1 MDLNN
6 ANDLQNSSNIW
17 SVVEFVTE
25 QTGEIEVVPTS
36 WLEQKEDK
44 IFCKWPK
51 KNPRKCIR
59 KNTQPDSS
67 WEMFTVELLIQYES
81 YQDALNYTKK
91 KSNSETETSCSQLGK
106 GKRRKKHK
114 NQDVSHHNSDSDHSH
129 RITPPPSI
137 TIPDHDI
144 QTDPCDELLHDEAV
158 PSLPSQ
164 QLNNEGSDFN
174 NKNGTS
180 AAIVNEIDKE
190 VQENNI
196 AAVTTNTADE
206 SFVEVADIIKD
217 SRTDNYVTL
226 KILENVLATKKMVE
240 QQNEFLKQL
249 DSRININLASKVTA
263 ARNSNILTD
272 TTNIIPTKPFNKYKK
287 LLEFDDGL
295 KANIAASKQ
304 LETFFYLL
312 GGNSAQTLC
321 KNGLEK
327 LFTNKLGSKCSWFGR
342 KENYQLNL
350 LRIMEILKNRN
361 EKNT

>member
-36 WLEQKEDK
+36 WLQQKEDK

-51 KNPRKCIR
+51 KNPRKYIR

-67 WEMFTVELLIQYES
+67 WEMFTVELLIQYDS

-129 RITPPPSI
+129 RMTPPPSI

-144 QTDPCDELLHDEAV
+144 QTDPCDELLHDKAV

-206 SFVEVADIIKD
+206 SFVEVADIIED
-217 SRTDNYVTL
+217 SRTDSYVTSQ
-226 KILENVLATKKMVE
+226 ILENVLATKKMVE

-263 ARNSNILTD
+263 ARHSNILTD
-272 TTNIIPTKPFNKYKK
+272 TTNIKF
-287 LLEFDDGL
+287 L
-295 KANIAASKQ
+295 Q
-304 LETFFYLL
+304 
-312 GGNSAQTLC
+312 
-321 KNGLEK
+321 
-327 LFTNKLGSKCSWFGR
+327 
-342 KENYQLNL
+342 NL
-350 LRIMEILKNRN
+350 LINIKNC
-361 EKNT
+361 